1 MKRNLFT
8 LLLTICALL
17 CLPLPGQAQT
27 HFGDL
32 STKRYKQA
40 ASFYHTLSFNKGDK
54 NRERWLQCV
63 KKFQRVYHSD
73 SKSKVAPLSLYM
85 LAKIYGEMHEHFNNE
100 TDLDESIGYYEDLA
114 YFYPYH
120 NLADDALLKLGIL
133 EAEYKHDK
141 KRAQTLFARLVTVY
155 PSGDMADDAA
165 KQLRKLKGV
174 SATTLQPKAEKKIV
188 PEKKPPPMVHL
199 SQPIRFWSTKSY
211 TRIVIETSRPISYKE
226 AFLKAEGNLPRRLY
240 VDLFNCRISPTFQ
253 NPIPIRDGL
262 LKRVRGAQFNKTTVR
277 VVLDTES
284 VDNYKIFS
292 LSDPF
297 RVVIDV
303 TAKKVQK
310 PRSIPSLPTLAEQ
323 FGLGVR
329 TIVLDPG
336 HGGKDPGAIGFSGLM
351 EKDIVLKVAKKVAK
365 ILKKETPYTV
375 ILTRDRDVF
384 IPLEERTAIANT
396 KEADLFVSIHANSA
410 PNKKANG
417 IETYFLSLAT
427 TREEMRAAAREN
439 ASSAKQLSDLQ
450 TILRDLMKNSK
461 IEESAKLADSV
472 QQLMVD
478 GLNKNYRVNNLGV
491 KKAPFIVL
499 IGAQMPAILTEIA
512 FISNKDEEKRL
523 RGDRYQEALARQIV
537 AGVKH
542 YVANLNGAM

>member
-1 MKRNLFT
+1 MDRRSPAGH
-8 LLLTICALL
+8 LT
-17 CLPLPGQAQT
+17 
-27 HFGDL
+27 
-32 STKRYKQA
+32 SKRYKQA
-40 ASFYHTLSFNKGDK
+40 ASFYHTLSFNTGDK
-54 NRERWLQCV
+54 SRKRWLQCV
-63 KKFQRVYHSD
+63 KKFKHVYHSD
-73 SKSKVAPLSLYM
+73 TKNKVAPLSLYM
-85 LAKIYGEMHEHFNNE
+85 LAKIYGEMYGRFNNE
-100 TDLDESIGYYEDLA
+100 MDLDKSIGYYEDLA

-141 KRAQTLFARLVTVY
+141 KRAETLFARLVTVY

-174 SATTLQPKAEKKIV
+174 SATTLQEKKKIV
-188 PEKKPPPMVHL
+188 PPEKTSAMVHL

-211 TRIVIETSRPISYKE
+211 TRIVIETSRQVTFKE

-240 VDLFNCRISPTFQ
+240 IDLFNCRISPTFQ

-292 LSDPF
+292 LSGPF

-303 TAKKVQK
+303 TAQKERK
-310 PRSIPSLPTLAEQ
+310 PRSISSLPTLAEQ

-329 TIVLDPG
+329 TIVIDPG

-351 EKDIVLKVAKKVAK
+351 EKDIVLKVAQKVVK
-365 ILKKETPYTV
+365 ILKKETAYTV
-375 ILTRDRDVF
+375 ILTRDQDVF

-439 ASSAKQLSDLQ
+439 SSSAKQISDLQ
-450 TILRDLMKNSK
+450 TILHDLMKNSK
-461 IEESAKLADSV
+461 IEESSNLADSV
-472 QQLMVD
+472 QQLMVN
-478 GLNKNYRVNNLGV
+478 GLNRNYRVNNLGV

-499 IGAQMPAILTEIA
+499 IGARMPAILTEIA

-523 RGDRYQEALARQIV
+523 RSNRYQEALAQQIV
-537 AGVKH
+537 EGVKH
-542 YVANLNGAM
+542 YVANLNGGG

>member
-1 MKRNLFT
+1 MKRNFFT
-8 LLLTICALL
+8 LLITCSILL
-17 CLPLPGQAQT
+17 LPMPGQAKT
-27 HFGDL
+27 HFADL
-32 STKRYKQA
+32 TTKRYKQA
-40 ASFYHTLSFNKGDK
+40 AAFYHTLSFHKGEQ
-54 NRERWLQCV
+54 NRKRWLQCI

-73 SKSKVAPLSLYM
+73 TKNKVAPHSLYM
-85 LAKIYGEMHEHFNNE
+85 LAKIYGEMFARFHNE
-100 TDLDESIGYYEDLA
+100 MDLDESIGYYEDLA
-114 YFYPYH
+114 YFYPY
-120 NLADDALLKLGIL
+120 NSLADDALLKLGIL
-133 EAEYKHDK
+133 AAEHKHDK
-141 KRAQTLFARLVTVY
+141 KRAEALFARLITVY

-165 KQLRKLKGV
+165 QQLRKLKGV
-174 SATTLQPKAEKKIV
+174 ATPAKQDKPHLV
-188 PEKKPPPMVHL
+188 PEKNPPPMVHL
-199 SQPIRFWSTKSY
+199 NQPIRFWSNKNY
-211 TRIVIETSRPISYKE
+211 TRIVIETSKPISYKE

-253 NPIPIRDGL
+253 NAIPIRDGL
-262 LKRVRGAQFNKTTVR
+262 LKRVRGAQFNKNTVR

-284 VDNYKIFS
+284 VQNYKIFS
-292 LSDPF
+292 LSNPF

-303 TAKKVQK
+303 TAQKKQQ
-310 PRSIPSLPTLAEQ
+310 PRSISNLPTLAEQ

-329 TIVLDPG
+329 TIVIDPG
-336 HGGKDPGAIGFSGLM
+336 HGGKDPGAIGFSGLQ
-351 EKDIVLKVAKKVAK
+351 EKDIVLKVAKKVAD
-365 ILKKETPYTV
+365 ILKKESPYTV

-410 PNKKANG
+410 PNKKAKG
-417 IETYFLSLAT
+417 IETYYLSLAT

-439 ASSAKQLSDLQ
+439 AASAKQLSDLQ
-450 TILRDLMKNSK
+450 TILQDLMKNSK

-478 GLNKNYRVNNLGV
+478 GLNKNYQVNNLGV

-523 RGDRYQEALARQIV
+523 RNDNYQYALARQIV

-542 YVANLNGAM
+542 YVKNLNGGI